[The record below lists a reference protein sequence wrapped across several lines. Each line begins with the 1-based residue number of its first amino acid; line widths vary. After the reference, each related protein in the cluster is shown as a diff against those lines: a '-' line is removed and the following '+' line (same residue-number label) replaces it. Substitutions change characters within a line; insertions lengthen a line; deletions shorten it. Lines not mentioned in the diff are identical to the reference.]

1 MSGPKAA
8 DNLKYSLRSLLELA
22 RVNCVSDLPQPSIPQ
37 IETSYAMCRHALVA
51 ADSYESAR
59 LAFGCF
65 WKGRASYER
74 VEGKHLFTSLMCARY
89 EMLDRLVP
97 EHDRAISTEDDPVAW
112 LEQTIIHDG
121 AIDQSGSRISYRF
134 RESVAKRLAKS
145 LPESRPFLPPEW
157 RAWGVPAAEARRV
170 LRALRLRCVY
180 HCFAIDTLASH
191 FRVVGGGLDDLLLR
205 MEWSHLVSQVAKLAA
220 APTDQVESVL
230 SALRFGHLTT
240 NPDPALQPIIP
251 VGPTEVAL
259 PCRTIAT
266 SNVERNLL
274 VLQARLSK
282 QDFDS
287 QSHLFARDMTRDL
300 EAAMDRLGL
309 PYKSS
314 VATDAGETDLVFSL
328 PDGDVV
334 FVVELKWFI
343 PPGDLRETIE
353 RTVAVRAGV
362 EQVQCKLRSL
372 RQDRRAE
379 ELLGLAHPPTAYAAL
394 VVTEGFSTASGDP
407 AVACLPASVFKRLLE
422 VSSSGED
429 AAKKLTEQP
438 WLPCEGVHYQRASRE
453 HSIADVSFSWCY
465 HTLLPAAD
473 DLAKQWVGPRSTP
486 PPTHRG
492 VPP

>member
-1 MSGPKAA
+1 
-8 DNLKYSLRSLLELA
+8 
-22 RVNCVSDLPQPSIPQ
+22 
-37 IETSYAMCRHALVA
+37 
-51 ADSYESAR
+51 
-59 LAFGCF
+59 
-65 WKGRASYER
+65 
-74 VEGKHLFTSLMCARY
+74 
-89 EMLDRLVP
+89 
-97 EHDRAISTEDDPVAW
+97 
-112 LEQTIIHDG
+112 
-121 AIDQSGSRISYRF
+121 
-134 RESVAKRLAKS
+134 
-145 LPESRPFLPPEW
+145 
-157 RAWGVPAAEARRV
+157 
-170 LRALRLRCVY
+170 
-180 HCFAIDTLASH
+180 
-191 FRVVGGGLDDLLLR
+191 
-205 MEWSHLVSQVAKLAA
+205 
-220 APTDQVESVL
+220 
-230 SALRFGHLTT
+230 
-240 NPDPALQPIIP
+240 
-251 VGPTEVAL
+251 
-259 PCRTIAT
+259 
-266 SNVERNLL
+266 
-274 VLQARLSK
+274 
-282 QDFDS
+282 
-287 QSHLFARDMTRDL
+287 
-300 EAAMDRLGL
+300 MDRLGL